1 MNLGNGLKQ
10 TREKFKPTLTGELKN
25 SYLNRFH
32 ILSSFLRKKPYA
44 FSLSANKSRE
54 LENREFFERQI
65 VNSTI
70 YAGNFGFKNKFI
82 PVSFSFNSNS
92 KTIDRPLR
100 PSHDFQDKEL
110 SLNLS
115 NESKITG
122 KTYFEFTQDK
132 FSRTE
137 SDTPEQRGTTE
148 DFSLFNQKYLFGD
161 DRKLLN
167 SDLHLYE
174 LSGAS
179 DSSILSLNENLNI
192 EHAGYL
198 TSSYN
203 YNFSDKSSSGVNA
216 RANKVSAN
224 LKHRLYRSLTS
235 SFGTYYFKNDAT
247 SFSENSF
254 GLSLDE
260 DYVKELGKIGRLN
273 SGIGLAYSQEE
284 KKAPGSVVSIID
296 ESHTLTTGTITL
308 LDKPRVDT
316 ATVMVTD
323 STGTTTY
330 TLNVDYQLSS
340 AGERTQ
346 IQRIPG
352 GSISGGQVVLV
363 DYEAKSSPSF
373 KFNTLGENFRFRI
386 DFLDNL
392 IGVFYRSTRERH
404 PRVSG
409 EENTILQTITDTLA
423 GLDFNYKNWKV
434 ELEDENYDSNLAPYK
449 QVKLKESFFFNPSEK
464 STLTFQSSQSRIML
478 VNTQNTQKFFD
489 FISRYSAGLNRYT
502 RFNLEAGF
510 RWQEGLGVDLNDVT
524 AGSSLELN
532 LNKFLMDV
540 KYDFKKQSY
549 LGDRLVNHFFYTR
562 IRRRF

>member
-1 MNLGNGLKQ
+1 M
-10 TREKFKPTLTGELKN
+10 KN

-65 VNSTI
+65 VNSAI

-82 PVSFSFNSNS
+82 PASFSFNNNS
-92 KTIDRPLR
+92 KTIDRPSR
-100 PSHDFQDKEL
+100 PSQNFQDKEL

-115 NESKITG
+115 NESEIAG

-137 SDTPEQRGTTE
+137 SDTSNQKGATE
-148 DFSLFNQKYLFGD
+148 DFSLSNQKSLFGD

-167 SDLHLYE
+167 SALHLYE

-192 EHAGYL
+192 EHSGYL

-203 YNFSDKSSSGVNA
+203 YNFSDRSSSGVKT
-216 RANKVSAN
+216 RANKASAN
-224 LKHRLYRSLTS
+224 LTHRLYKSLTS

-260 DYVKELGKIGRLN
+260 AYVKELGKIGRMN
-273 SGIGLAYSQEE
+273 SGIGLTYSQEE
-284 KKAPGSVVSIID
+284 KKSPGSIISIID

-316 ATVMVTD
+316 ATVVITD
-323 STGTTTY
+323 STGTITY
-330 TLNVDYQLSS
+330 VLNIDYQLSS

-352 GSISGGQVVLV
+352 GSISDGQAVLV

-373 KFNTLGENFRFRI
+373 KFNTLGENFRFRM
-386 DFLDNL
+386 DFLDGL
-392 IGVFYRSTRERH
+392 IGVFYRLTRERH
-404 PRVSG
+404 PEVSG
-409 EENTILQTITDTLA
+409 EENAILQTLTDTLV

-464 STLTFQSSQSRIML
+464 STLTFQSSQSRIRL

-489 FISRYSAGLNRYT
+489 FITRYSAGLNRYT
-502 RFNLEAGF
+502 RFNVEAGF

-524 AGSSLELN
+524 ASSGLELN
-532 LNKFLMDV
+532 LNRFLMDI
-540 KYDFKKQSY
+540 KYDFKKQTY
-549 LGDRLVNHFFYTR
+549 IGDKLLNHFFYTR
-562 IRRRF
+562 VRRRF